1 MNPFGSSPQLSP
13 SIILIRK
20 NELEPPTRRFF
31 ATARDKY
38 AARVEPIMTRLKKFW
53 QRVTDGMKLNEL
65 WKQFQ
70 ADARSSYRLY
80 SQDVD
85 STRTA
90 GVSKRKHF
98 FNVARQFFWAMLEKL
113 TPARRVLLL
122 LALVFL
128 FTNIGGSGQDNTGAA
143 RVFWFS
149 GSFWGGLLLLV
160 LVILE
165 VADRVVMKRDL
176 QIAKEIQVWLL
187 PASPPAVPGL
197 EIAFATRPANTV
209 AGDYYDVFA
218 RPGSASSGETFL
230 IAVADVAGKSIPA
243 AMLMAT
249 FQASLKTLCTTPGPL
264 VELVGRMNTYASSN
278 SQNGRRFTT
287 TFIAEYDPASRALS
301 FVNAGHNNPILRRQ
315 SGNIERLQIGGVPL
329 GILENA
335 PYESGSVILQSGD
348 WLVIFTDGV
357 VEAENQQQEEYGE
370 ARLFGVL
377 QAGLTYAPAALLNH
391 ILSDLDR
398 FVANAPQHDDVT
410 LMLLRA
416 G

>member
-1 MNPFGSSPQLSP
+1 MAG
-13 SIILIRK
+13 
-20 NELEPPTRRFF
+20 
-31 ATARDKY
+31 
-38 AARVEPIMTRLKKFW
+38 LKKFW

-65 WKQFQ
+65 WNQFQ

-128 FTNIGGSGQDNTGAA
+128 FTNIGGSGQDNTGGA

-176 QIAKEIQVWLL
+176 QIAKEIQAWLL

-218 RPGSASSGETFL
+218 RPGSGSSGETFL

-249 FQASLKTLCTTPGPL
+249 FQASLKTLSTTPGSL
-264 VELVGRMNTYASSN
+264 VELVGRMNAYACSN

-287 TFIAEYDPASRALS
+287 TFIAEYDPVLRTLS
-301 FVNAGHNNPILRRQ
+301 YVNAGHNNPILRRQ
-315 SGNIERLQIGGVPL
+315 TGNIERLQIGGVPL

-335 PYESGSVILQSGD
+335 PYESGSVTLQTGD

-377 QAGLTYAPAALLNH
+377 HAGLTYAPAALLNY

-416 G
+416 A

>member
-1 MNPFGSSPQLSP
+1 MTSNPQHVGPSP
-13 SIILIRK
+13 
-20 NELEPPTRRFF
+20 PPQ
-31 ATARDKY
+31 DKY
-38 AARVEPIMTRLKKFW
+38 TARVEPIMVRLEKFW
-53 QRVTDGMKLNEL
+53 QRVTDGMRLNEL

-85 STRTA
+85 VTSTA
-90 GVSKRKHF
+90 GVTKGKRF
-98 FNVARQFFWAMLEKL
+98 FNLAGQFFWAIIEKL

-122 LALVFL
+122 IALVFL
-128 FTNIGGSGQDNTGAA
+128 FSNVESSWQGGGGETRALYLGS
-143 RVFWFS
+143 
-149 GSFWGGLLLLV
+149 SFWGGLLLLV
-160 LVILE
+160 LLVLE

-176 QIAKEIQVWLL
+176 QIAKEIQAWLL

-218 RPGSASSGETFL
+218 RPGSGSSGETFL

-249 FQASLKTLCTTPGPL
+249 FQASLKTLSTEPGSL
-264 VELVGRMNTYASSN
+264 VELVGRMNAYACSN

-287 TFIAEYDPASRALS
+287 AFIAEYDPPSRSLTY
-301 FVNAGHNNPILRRQ
+301 VNAGHNNPILRRQ
-315 SGNIERLQIGGVPL
+315 SGNIERLGLGGVPL

-335 PYESGSVILQSGD
+335 PYQSGTVTLQTGD

-357 VEAENQQQEEYGE
+357 VEAENHRQEDYGE
-370 ARLFGVL
+370 ARLFTVL
-377 QAGLTYAPAALLNH
+377 QAGVTYASPALLNY
-391 ILSDLDR
+391 IMADLDR
-398 FVANAPQHDDVT
+398 FVGNAPQHDDVT

-416 G
+416 A

>member
-1 MNPFGSSPQLSP
+1 
-13 SIILIRK
+13 
-20 NELEPPTRRFF
+20 
-31 ATARDKY
+31 
-38 AARVEPIMTRLKKFW
+38 MTGFKKFW

-65 WKQFQ
+65 WNQFQ

-98 FNVARQFFWAMLEKL
+98 FNVVRQFFWAMLEKL
-113 TPARRVLLL
+113 TTARRVLLL
-122 LALVFL
+122 LALFFL
-128 FTNIGGSGQDNTGAA
+128 FTNIGGSRQGNTGEGHA
-143 RVFWFS
+143 FS
-149 GSFWGGLLLLV
+149 FGGSFWGGLLLLL

-176 QIAKEIQVWLL
+176 QIAKEIQAWLL

-218 RPGSASSGETFL
+218 RPGSSGETFL

-249 FQASLKTLCTTPGPL
+249 FQASLKTLSTTPGSL
-264 VELVGRMNTYASSN
+264 VELVGRMNAYACSN

-287 TFIAEYDPASRALS
+287 TFIAEYDPVLRTLS
-301 FVNAGHNNPILRRQ
+301 YVNAGHNNPILRRQ
-315 SGNIERLQIGGVPL
+315 TGNIERLQIGGVPL

-335 PYESGSVILQSGD
+335 PYESDSVTLQTGD

-377 QAGLTYAPAALLNH
+377 HAGLTYAPAALLNY

-416 G
+416 A